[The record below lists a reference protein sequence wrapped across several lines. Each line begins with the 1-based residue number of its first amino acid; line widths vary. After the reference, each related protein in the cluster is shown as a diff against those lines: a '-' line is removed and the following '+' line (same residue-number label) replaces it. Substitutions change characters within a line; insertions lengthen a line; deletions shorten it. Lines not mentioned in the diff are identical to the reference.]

1 MRRIWIAAATV
12 ALLGFG
18 AAVVTASESGT
29 DANTTSTATTTT
41 TDTTPTTDDRG
52 EAEEGGAEAR
62 RAEAR

>member
-29 DANTTSTATTTT
+29 DSNTTSTATTTT
-41 TDTTPTTDDRG
+41 TETTPTTTRDDRG
-52 EAEEGGAEAR
+52 QASEGEAQG
-62 RAEAR
+62 